1 MKIIPTIL
9 AYSKSDYDMQLNKVV
24 NLCDTIQ
31 IDITD
36 KNYGRET
43 ISIDDINIPTD
54 KRIIFHLMLYD
65 PLEQIDKYLKYKPE
79 RIIVHAESNADWEEL
94 TDKIES
100 KQLGIAINPDT
111 EIHAVRWMIDD
122 VSEVLV
128 MTVRPGEQGR
138 EMDTNQLHKATVIKH
153 SFPEEIVSVDGGINT
168 DNITRV
174 NLAGIDIAYV
184 GSAITKKQDPQK
196 AYLDL
201 CNKLK

>member
-9 AYSKSDYDMQLNKVV
+9 AYSNSDYDSQLNKVV
-24 NLCDTIQ
+24 NLSDTIQ

-54 KRIIFHLMLYD
+54 KKIIFHLMVDD

-79 RIIVHAESNADWEEL
+79 RIIVHAESNANWEEL
-94 TDKIES
+94 TDKVES
-100 KQLGIAINPDT
+100 NQLGIAINPDT

-128 MTVRPGEQGR
+128 MTIKPGEQGR

-153 SFPEEIVSVDGGINT
+153 SFPNEIVSVDGGINT
-168 DNITRV
+168 DNIIYV
-174 NLAGIDIAYV
+174 NQAGIDIAYV
-184 GSAITKKQDPQK
+184 GSAITKKQNSEK

-201 CNKLK
+201 CDRLK

>member
-9 AYSKSDYDMQLNKVV
+9 AYSNSDYDSQLNKVV

-54 KRIIFHLMLYD
+54 KKIIFHLMVDD

-79 RIIVHAESNADWEEL
+79 RIIVHAESNANWEEL
-94 TDKIES
+94 TDKVES
-100 KQLGIAINPDT
+100 NQLGIAINPDT
-111 EIHAVRWMIDD
+111 EIHAVRWMLDD
-122 VSEVLV
+122 VSEILV

-138 EMDTNQLHKATVIKH
+138 EMDINQLHKATVIKH
-153 SFPEEIVSVDGGINT
+153 TFPDEIVSVDGGINAS
-168 DNITRV
+168 NIKQV
-174 NLAGIDIAYV
+174 NQAGIDVAYI
-184 GSAITKKQDPQK
+184 GSAITKSQDSEK
-196 AYLDL
+196 AYINL
-201 CNKLK
+201 NNGLK